1 MRVHRCGPLPNY
13 WTMRYEAK
21 HRYFKYI
28 AKVINNF
35 KNVAKTLA
43 HRHQRHLCYLLANPE
58 KYLVDSV
65 EFGPGKHIEHLYGIL
80 SGRAMQVSLYF
91 LGMYLY
97 LAGKGHQSWL

>member
-1 MRVHRCGPLPNY
+1 MRVHRCGPLLNY
-13 WTMRYEAK
+13 WTVRYEAK

-28 AKVINNF
+28 AKLI

-65 EFGPGKHIEHLYGIL
+65 EFGPGKHIEHLYAGYTFWEGNA
-80 SGRAMQVSLYF
+80 SVTVFSWNVPVS
-91 LGMYLY
+91 
-97 LAGKGHQSWL
+97 SW